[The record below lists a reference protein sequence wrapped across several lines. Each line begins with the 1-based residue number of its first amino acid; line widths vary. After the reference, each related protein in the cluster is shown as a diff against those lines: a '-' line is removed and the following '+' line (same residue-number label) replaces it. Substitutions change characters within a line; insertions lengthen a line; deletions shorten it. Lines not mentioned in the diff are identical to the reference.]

1 MFSVGDEGN
10 KHMKKIK
17 NTSWM
22 LALLILAALALSSC
36 TPAANPT
43 AAPVEPAAPAA
54 APATSAP
61 AAPAAAPTAVVL
73 PTLGSEPVV
82 AGKKILRVA
91 YTREIDVLN
100 AFTSQNLCDIEFTM
114 VEGLVQN
121 NDKGENIP
129 ILAKEIPTFANGG
142 IVDNKDGTYD
152 MTWNLQPGVKWHDG
166 EAFTSKDVCF
176 TWKFVSSEGSET
188 YNSDDYRGIKDCK
201 TPDDNTVVFHWDG
214 LYGNYAGI
222 FEAILPEHLLG
233 KLSTAEIVQNE
244 QYNRSPVGTGP
255 FKFAEWKAGEY
266 IRVVKNESYWRGADY
281 PKVDEIVFS
290 FIPDDN
296 TRLNAIKTGDYNIG
310 EILPLQVKEM
320 KDNQNGTVKL
330 IDSNSFMHFDPNVNS
345 DRTKKLF
352 GDVKVRQAL
361 YYAIDRKAIAD
372 QLMEGTVTVI
382 NSPLNP
388 NSVWYNKG
396 VKVYDYNVAL
406 AKQMLDEAGWVPGAD
421 GIRVKDGEK
430 FSFTI
435 LNRAG
440 KADRIAVA
448 QVLQAQWKEIGVDV
462 KFDTMESAAWT
473 KQWRTGKWDAIVS
486 GWFLPS
492 DPSMTAIYSC
502 GGSNNYTGL
511 CDPKLD
517 EAMKASDLNLD
528 FDKRKPLID
537 QAQAI
542 LADDAFTLPIYAQV
556 TPMYVS
562 NNLTGFLGSG
572 TNFGSYWNVFEWGL
586 K

>member
-1 MFSVGDEGN
+1 
-10 KHMKKIK
+10 
-17 NTSWM
+17 
-22 LALLILAALALSSC
+22 
-36 TPAANPT
+36 
-43 AAPVEPAAPAA
+43 
-54 APATSAP
+54 
-61 AAPAAAPTAVVL
+61 
-73 PTLGSEPVV
+73 
-82 AGKKILRVA
+82 
-91 YTREIDVLN
+91 
-100 AFTSQNLCDIEFTM
+100 
-114 VEGLVQN
+114 LVQN

-129 ILAKEIPTFANGG
+129 ILAKEIPTLANGG
-142 IVDNKDGTYD
+142 IVAKSDGSYD
-152 MTWNLQPGVKWHDG
+152 MTWHLQEGVKWHDG
-166 EAFTSKDVCF
+166 VPFTSKDVCF
-176 TWKFVSSEGSET
+176 TSKFITSEGSET
-188 YNSDDYRGIKDCK
+188 YNSDDYRGIKACN
-201 TPDDNTVVFHWDG
+201 TPDDNTVVFTWDG
-214 LYGNYAGI
+214 LYANYAGL

-244 QYNRSPVGTGP
+244 QYNRSPIGTGP
-255 FKFAEWKAGEY
+255 FKFAEWKSGEY
-266 IRVVKNESYWRGADY
+266 IRVVKNDNYWRGAQY

-296 TRLNAIKTGDYNIG
+296 TRLNALKTGDYNIG

-320 KDNQNGTVKL
+320 KGNSNGTVKL
-330 IDSNSFMHFDPNVNS
+330 IDSNSFMHFDFNANS

-361 YYAIDRKAIAD
+361 SHAVDRQAIAD

-388 NSVWYNKG
+388 NSVWYNKD
-396 VKVYDYNVAL
+396 VKGYAYDVAL
-406 AKQMLDEAGWVPGAD
+406 AKKMLDEAGWVPGAD
-421 GIRVKDGEK
+421 GIRVKDGQK
-430 FSFTI
+430 FSFTL

-462 KFDTMESAAWT
+462 QFETMESAAWT
-473 KQWRTGKWDAIVS
+473 KQWRTGQWDAIVS

-517 EAMKASDLNLD
+517 EVMKNSDLNID

-542 LADDAFTLPIYAQV
+542 LSEDAFTLPIYAQV
-556 TPMYVS
+556 TPMYLS
-562 NNLTGFLGSG
+562 NNLEGFLGSG
-572 TNFGSYWNVFEWGL
+572 TNFGSYWNVYEWGL

>member
-1 MFSVGDEGN
+1 MKTSTKMFWVFAAV
-10 KHMKKIK
+10 M
-17 NTSWM
+17 M
-22 LALLILAALALSSC
+22 LALAVTSC
-36 TPAANPT
+36 APAATPTVVPPTTAPAAEQPTTAPAAVQPTTAPAAVQPT
-43 AAPVEPAAPAA
+43 AAQP
-54 APATSAP
+54 
-61 AAPAAAPTAVVL
+61 
-73 PTLGSEPVV
+73 

-129 ILAKEIPTFANGG
+129 ILAKEIPTLANGG
-142 IVDNKDGTYD
+142 IVAKSDGSYD
-152 MTWNLQPGVKWHDG
+152 MTWHLQEGVKWHDG
-166 EAFTSKDVCF
+166 VPFTSKDVCF
-176 TWKFVSSEGSET
+176 TSKFITSEGSET
-188 YNSDDYRGIKDCK
+188 YNSDDYRGIKACN
-201 TPDDNTVVFHWDG
+201 TPDDNTVVFTWDG
-214 LYGNYAGI
+214 LYANYAGL
-222 FEAILPEHLLG
+222 FEAILPEHTLG

-244 QYNRSPVGTGP
+244 QYNRSPIGTGP
-255 FKFAEWKAGEY
+255 FKFAEWKSGEY
-266 IRVVKNESYWRGADY
+266 IRVVKNDNYWRGAQY

-296 TRLNAIKTGDYNIG
+296 TRLNALKTGDYNIG

-320 KDNQNGTVKL
+320 KGNPNGTVKL
-330 IDSNSFMHFDPNVNS
+330 IDSNSFMHFDFNANS
-345 DRTKKLF
+345 DKTKKLF

-361 YYAIDRKAIAD
+361 SHAVDRQAIAD

-388 NSVWYNKG
+388 NSVWYNKD
-396 VKVYDYNVAL
+396 VKGYEYDVTL
-406 AKQMLDEAGWVPGAD
+406 AKKMLDEAGWVPGAD
-421 GIRVKDGEK
+421 GIRVKDGQK
-430 FSFTI
+430 FSFTL

-448 QVLQAQWKEIGVDV
+448 QVMQAQWKEIGVDV
-462 KFDTMESAAWT
+462 QFETMESAAWT
-473 KQWRTGKWDAIVS
+473 KQWRTGQWDAIVS

-492 DPSMTAIYSC
+492 DPSMTAIYAC

-517 EAMKASDLNLD
+517 EVMKNSDLNID

-542 LADDAFTLPIYAQV
+542 LSEDAFTLPIYAQV
-556 TPMYVS
+556 TPMYLS
-562 NNLTGFLGSG
+562 NNLEGFLGSG
-572 TNFGSYWNVFEWGL
+572 TNFGSYWNVYEWGL